1 MRATIFL
8 LFALAA
14 TSVVKAQNKGSK
26 PQRSTITL
34 SATHINGDFYVEQLP
49 PVNEVLVR
57 KMKAVSERFPADSTK
72 YITWSTNIT
81 SPVVV
86 TVAIRG
92 KEVSSSQKVYLKP
105 GDSLSLVF
113 NGKNQGFLMDTL
125 HSKAGTFNNVLA
137 WYDYNASEVIND
149 LWTGLD
155 ENKAT
160 TATMEALLQRVNK
173 LYTTAK
179 QRTGNNTYLET
190 MYGFNLLTIRN
201 AYGWYYEE
209 NKITPGLP
217 PALIGPA
224 YDDKAFAQMNSPVFV
239 QYILPEEARR
249 GFFFTYDWMLNQRY
263 KSALAGKS
271 DSAKVAFLG
280 QKILQINKYAPF
292 REVAQFVY
300 TKNTYF
306 AYLNKHYTTDQL
318 PVARKLAM
326 AAAAPIKDTAFQN
339 RLQQLI
345 ATMGN
350 VLPGSPGLN
359 FALEDHKGKIWH
371 FSDLKGKVVY
381 IDVWTT
387 WCGPCRAEAPLFEKM
402 AADYAGKDV
411 VFLGISADRP
421 KDKATW
427 VEMAGH
433 KQTLQLYS
441 GEKTAF
447 MQYYQVPGYP
457 TFLLFDKEGK
467 VVSADAPRPSTEN
480 TIKEAINKL
489 L

>member
-8 LFALAA
+8 LFALTAV
-14 TSVVKAQNKGSK
+14 SVVKAQIRESK
-26 PQRSTITL
+26 PQRSAITL
-34 SATHINGDFYVEQLP
+34 TAKGIDGYFYVEQLP
-49 PVNEVLVR
+49 PINEVLVR
-57 KMKAVSERFPADSTK
+57 KMKPAGERFPADSAK
-72 YITWSTNIT
+72 NITWSTDIT
-81 SPVVV
+81 EPVIV
-86 TVAIRG
+86 TLAVHG
-92 KEVSSSQKVYLKP
+92 KEVSSSQKIYLKP
-105 GDSLSLVF
+105 GDSLSLTF
-113 NGKNQGFLMDTL
+113 NGKSQGLLMDTL
-125 HSKAGTFNNVLA
+125 HSNAGTLNNVLA
-137 WYDYNASEVIND
+137 WYDYHTSEVMND

-160 TATMEALLQRVNK
+160 VTSMEGLLQRMNK
-173 LYTTAK
+173 VYATAK
-179 QRTGNNTYLET
+179 QLAGKNTYLET
-190 MYGFNLLTIRN
+190 MYGFNLLTIRY
-201 AYGWYYEE
+201 AYGWYYDD

-217 PALIGPA
+217 TALLAPA
-224 YDDKAFAQMNSPVFV
+224 YDDKAFALMNNPVFV
-239 QYILPEEARR
+239 KYILPEEARR

-263 KSALAGKS
+263 KSAMTGMN
-271 DSAKVAFLG
+271 DSTKMAFLG

-292 REVAQFVY
+292 KEVARFVY
-300 TKNTYF
+300 VKNTYF
-306 AYLNKHYTTDQL
+306 SYLNKHYTTNQL

-427 VEMAGH
+427 IEMAGH

-457 TFLLFDKEGK
+457 TFLLFDKDGK
-467 VVSADAPRPSTEN
+467 VVSADAPRPSAES
-480 TIKEAINKL
+480 IIREAINKL